1 MPLGLFQ
8 IPEGKYTYTIYSY
21 IKDQKFQ
28 DVIKILNN
36 ELQMFPKSRAALSLL
51 GYCYY
56 QVQDF
61 MSAANCYEQLVR
73 YYPEIDNY
81 KLYYA
86 QSLQKSGQYQA
97 ALKAC
102 LNIENPEL
110 SQKVLKLQA
119 SIKYE
124 SNDLVGCKALI
135 DDCSAD
141 DPDTMV
147 NQACFLFKEKNTK
160 KLAIYIQKL

>member
-1 MPLGLFQ
+1 MIILFLHTNQ
-8 IPEGKYTYTIYSY
+8 P
-21 IKDQKFQ
+21 
-28 DVIKILNN
+28 NN
-36 ELQMFPKSRAALSLL
+36 EKS
-51 GYCYY
+51 
-56 QVQDF
+56 
-61 MSAANCYEQLVR
+61 YEQLAR
-73 YYPEIDNY
+73 HYPENDHY

-135 DDCSAD
+135 DDCPAD

-147 NQACFLFKEKNTK
+147 NQACFLFKVIIDLNIYLKLLKN
-160 KLAIYIQKL
+160 